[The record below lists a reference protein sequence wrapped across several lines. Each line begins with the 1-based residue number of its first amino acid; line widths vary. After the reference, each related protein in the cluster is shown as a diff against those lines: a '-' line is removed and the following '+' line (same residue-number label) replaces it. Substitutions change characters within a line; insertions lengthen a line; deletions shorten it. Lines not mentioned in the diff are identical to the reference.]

1 MADERLQKVLARA
14 GIASRRAAEELI
26 TKGRVKVDG
35 RVIDQLGVRVDPRR
49 AKIEVD
55 GNRLMAE
62 PLVYIVLHKPRGVM
76 CTLSD
81 PEGRPTV
88 AELLKAVGVRV
99 VPVGRLDFHTSGA
112 LLCTNDG
119 DFANALAHP
128 RNKAKKVYVAKVQG
142 LVIDDQLENWRKSIE
157 IDGRAT
163 APAEVRRLRFEGDK
177 TWLELT
183 LREGRNRQVRRLGE
197 STGSLVMRLARI
209 SHAGVTAEDL
219 RPGQW
224 RHLSLDELAALKQ
237 EFGVPVRVRA
247 PGTEAWEVQVKANAK
262 VPRVGVAKRGEKAP
276 RERREAS
283 GERERSPRERTPSD
297 EHKPRSAPAR
307 GTGSER
313 RDYTIAERVPRG
325 RAPEARSNARSEPRS
340 ATKARPERREAR
352 PDPRSN
358 TRPDSR
364 GMNSGRPNSRSDAR
378 PEPRGTARPDSRGA
392 STARPDPRS
401 NTRPDSRGMNSGRPN
416 YRSDARPEPRST
428 ARPDSRGASTARPD
442 PRSNTRPDSRGM
454 NSGRPNSR
462 SDARPD
468 SRSNARPDSRS
479 NARPEPRS
487 NARPE
492 PRSNARPDSRGVS
505 NGRAASRGGARAELQ
520 RPAAGA
526 RDATPQSSVNS
537 RGARGSSRRRGT

>member
-1 MADERLQKVLARA
+1 MAEERLQKVLARA

-26 TKGRVKVDG
+26 VKGRVKVDG
-35 RVIDQLGVRVDPRR
+35 RVVETLGVRVDARR

-55 GNRLMAE
+55 GNRLLAE

-88 AELLKAVGVRV
+88 AELLRAVGVRV

-142 LVIDDQLENWRKSIE
+142 LVQDDQLLEWRKSIE

-197 STGSLVMRLARI
+197 VTGSLVMRLARI

-224 RHLSLDELAALKQ
+224 RHLSLDELVALKR
-237 EFGVPVRVRA
+237 EFGVPHRVRS
-247 PGTEAWEVQVKANAK
+247 PGTEAWEIQVKSNAR
-262 VPRVGVAKRGEKAP
+262 VPRGPVVKRSAEP
-276 RERREAS
+276 HVRRDDTRRE
-283 GERERSPRERTPSD
+283 SPRRENTRRENTRPEDARRES
-297 EHKPRSAPAR
+297 PRGGVAPAR
-307 GTGSER
+307 GKVRPLATRGARDER
-313 RDYTIAERVPRG
+313 AEGRNSRG
-325 RAPEARSNARSEPRS
+325 PARPERSNARPERSNARSE
-340 ATKARPERREAR
+340 
-352 PDPRSN
+352 
-358 TRPDSR
+358 
-364 GMNSGRPNSRSDAR
+364 
-378 PEPRGTARPDSRGA
+378 
-392 STARPDPRS
+392 
-401 NTRPDSRGMNSGRPN
+401 
-416 YRSDARPEPRST
+416 
-428 ARPDSRGASTARPD
+428 
-442 PRSNTRPDSRGM
+442 
-454 NSGRPNSR
+454 
-462 SDARPD
+462 
-468 SRSNARPDSRS
+468 RS
-479 NARPEPRS
+479 NARPERSNARSGRS

-492 PRSNARPDSRGVS
+492 RSNARPERS
-505 NGRAASRGGARAELQ
+505 NARPERAEQRSARPSDRAGRAEARPTRAA
-520 RPAAGA
+520 PA
-526 RDATPQSSVNS
+526 NS
-537 RGARGSSRRRGT
+537 RDGRGSSRRRGT

>member
-49 AKIEVD
+49 AKVEVD
-55 GNRLMAE
+55 GNRLMPE

-88 AELLKAVGVRV
+88 AELLKAVGARV

-119 DFANALAHP
+119 DFSNALAHP

-142 LVIDDQLENWRKSIE
+142 LVQDEQLLDWRKSIE

-197 STGSLVMRLARI
+197 ATGSLVMRLARI
-209 SHAGVTAEDL
+209 SHAGITAEDL

-224 RHLSLDELAALKQ
+224 RHLTIDELVALKA
-237 EFGVPVRVRA
+237 EFGVPHRVRA
-247 PGTEAWEVQVKANAK
+247 AGTEAWEVQVKANAK
-262 VPRVGVAKRGEKAP
+262 VPRTQLPKRSEDP
-276 RERREAS
+276 RARREAS
-283 GERERSPRERTPSD
+283 GP
-297 EHKPRSAPAR
+297 KPRPVPAR

-313 RDYTIAERVPRG
+313 REYTIADRPQRG
-325 RAPEARSNARSEPRS
+325 RPS
-340 ATKARPERREAR
+340 ADARPER
-352 PDPRSN
+352 ST

-364 GMNSGRPNSRSDAR
+364 AGERTAR
-378 PEPRGTARPDSRGA
+378 PE
-392 STARPDPRS
+392 
-401 NTRPDSRGMNSGRPN
+401 
-416 YRSDARPEPRST
+416 
-428 ARPDSRGASTARPD
+428 
-442 PRSNTRPDSRGM
+442 
-454 NSGRPNSR
+454 
-462 SDARPD
+462 
-468 SRSNARPDSRS
+468 RSNARPDSRAGERT
-479 NARPEPRS
+479 ARPERS

-492 PRSNARPDSRGVS
+492 RSNARPERS
-505 NGRAASRGGARAELQ
+505 
-520 RPAAGA
+520 
-526 RDATPQSSVNS
+526 
-537 RGARGSSRRRGT
+537 

>member
-88 AELLKAVGVRV
+88 AELLKPVGVRV

-142 LVIDDQLENWRKSIE
+142 LVIDDQLQEWRKSIE

-197 STGSLVMRLARI
+197 ATGSLVMRLARI

-276 RERREAS
+276 RERREAPA
-283 GERERSPRERTPSD
+283 ERVRSPREQASSD
-297 EHKPRSAPAR
+297 AHQPRSAPAR

-313 RDYTIAERVPRG
+313 REYTIAERAPRG
-325 RAPEARSNARSEPRS
+325 WAPDARSKARPGPRS
-340 ATKARPERREAR
+340 ASNTPSERREAR

-364 GMNSGRPNSRSDAR
+364 GVNSGRPNS
-378 PEPRGTARPDSRGA
+378 
-392 STARPDPRS
+392 
-401 NTRPDSRGMNSGRPN
+401 SGN
-416 YRSDARPEPRST
+416 
-428 ARPDSRGASTARPD
+428 
-442 PRSNTRPDSRGM
+442 
-454 NSGRPNSR
+454 
-462 SDARPD
+462 ARPD

-479 NARPEPRS
+479 
-487 NARPE
+487 
-492 PRSNARPDSRGVS
+492 VS
-505 NGRAASRGGARAELQ
+505 VGRAASRGGERTVLQ

-526 RDATPQSSVNS
+526 RDAAAQPAVNS

>member
-35 RVIDQLGVRVDPRR
+35 RVIDQLGVRVDSRN
-49 AKIEVD
+49 AKVEVD
-55 GNRLMAE
+55 GNRLMPE

-88 AELLKAVGVRV
+88 AELLQAVGTRV

-119 DFANALAHP
+119 DFSNALAHP

-142 LVIDDQLENWRKSIE
+142 LVLDDQLLEWRKSIE

-197 STGSLVMRLARI
+197 ATGSLVMRLVRI

-224 RHLSLDELAALKQ
+224 RHLTIDEMVALKA
-237 EFGVPVRVRA
+237 EFGVPSRVRA
-247 PGTEAWEVQVKANAK
+247 AGTEAWETQVKANAK
-262 VPRVGVAKRGEKAP
+262 VPREHSPAPKREDP
-276 RERREAS
+276 RARREAP
-283 GERERSPRERTPSD
+283 GPKARPV
-297 EHKPRSAPAR
+297 PAR
-307 GTGSER
+307 GTGSAR
-313 RDYTIAERVPRG
+313 REYTIATQPARG
-325 RAPEARSNARSEPRS
+325 RAADPRAERSSARPDTRSNARPDTRS
-340 ATKARPERREAR
+340 NARPERGAPRPDTRSNAR
-352 PDPRSN
+352 PERGAPRPDTRSN
-358 TRPDSR
+358 TRP
-364 GMNSGRPNSRSDAR
+364 
-378 PEPRGTARPDSRGA
+378 ERGTP
-392 STARPDPRS
+392 
-401 NTRPDSRGMNSGRPN
+401 
-416 YRSDARPEPRST
+416 
-428 ARPDSRGASTARPD
+428 
-442 PRSNTRPDSRGM
+442 
-454 NSGRPNSR
+454 
-462 SDARPD
+462 
-468 SRSNARPDSRS
+468 RPDSRS
-479 NARPEPRS
+479 NARPERGAPRPDTRGNARPDTRSNTRPERGAPRPDTRSNTRPERGAPRPDTRS

-492 PRSNARPDSRGVS
+492 RGAPRPDTRSNARPERSNTRPDSRGERGNARPERS
-505 NGRAASRGGARAELQ
+505 NTRPQSGNARPSNARSEQ
-520 RPAAGA
+520 RPA
-526 RDATPQSSVNS
+526 RDAASASGGRANS
-537 RGARGSSRRRGT
+537 RDARVSSRRRGT

>member
-1 MADERLQKVLARA
+1 MAEERLQKVLARA

-49 AKIEVD
+49 AKVEVD

-62 PLVYIVLHKPRGVM
+62 PLVYVVLHKPRGVM

-119 DFANALAHP
+119 DFSNALAHP

-142 LVIDDQLENWRKSIE
+142 LVQDDQLLEWRKSIE

-197 STGSLVMRLARI
+197 ATGSLVMRLARI
-209 SHAGVTAEDL
+209 SHAGVNAEDL

-224 RHLSLDELAALKQ
+224 RHLTLDELVALKRD
-237 EFGVPVRVRA
+237 FGVPQRVRS
-247 PGTEAWEVQVKANAK
+247 PGTEAWETQVKSNAR
-262 VPRVGVAKRGEKAP
+262 VPRVGVAKRGPEDP
-276 RERREAS
+276 RARREAPS
-283 GERERSPRERTPSD
+283 G
-297 EHKPRSAPAR
+297 KPRPAPAR
-307 GTGSER
+307 GER
-313 RDYTIAERVPRG
+313 REFTGKDRFTRDRVADPREV
-325 RAPEARSNARSEPRS
+325 RAGKRPATNNARSE
-340 ATKARPERREAR
+340 
-352 PDPRSN
+352 
-358 TRPDSR
+358 
-364 GMNSGRPNSRSDAR
+364 
-378 PEPRGTARPDSRGA
+378 
-392 STARPDPRS
+392 
-401 NTRPDSRGMNSGRPN
+401 
-416 YRSDARPEPRST
+416 
-428 ARPDSRGASTARPD
+428 
-442 PRSNTRPDSRGM
+442 
-454 NSGRPNSR
+454 
-462 SDARPD
+462 
-468 SRSNARPDSRS
+468 RS
-479 NARPEPRS
+479 NARPERANARPERSNTRPGAHASARPERGTPRPERSNTRPERANARPERS

-492 PRSNARPDSRGVS
+492 QRPTRD
-505 NGRAASRGGARAELQ
+505 AAS
-520 RPAAGA
+520 AGRSA
-526 RDATPQSSVNS
+526 SSRDARV
-537 RGARGSSRRRGT
+537 SSRRRGT

>member
-35 RVIDQLGVRVDPRR
+35 RVVDELGVRVDPRR

-62 PLVYIVLHKPRGVM
+62 PLAYIVLHKPRGVM

-88 AELLKAVGVRV
+88 AELLRAVGVRV

-142 LVIDDQLENWRKSIE
+142 LVQDDQLLEWRKSIE

-163 APAEVRRLRFEGDK
+163 APAEVRRLRFDGDK

-197 STGSLVMRLARI
+197 ATGSLVMRLARI

-224 RHLSLDELAALKQ
+224 RHLSLDVLAALKK
-237 EFGVPVRVRA
+237 EFGVPHRVRN
-247 PGTEAWEVQVKANAK
+247 PGTEAWEIQVKSNAR
-262 VPRVGVAKRGEKAP
+262 VPRTAAPKRGLREAG
-276 RERREAS
+276 ERREDAS
-283 GERERSPRERTPSD
+283 PHG
-297 EHKPRSAPAR
+297 KPRRPPLHGGREQRAEPASSARPIRAAAAEHGR
-307 GTGSER
+307 KSKRVAPGTG
-313 RDYTIAERVPRG
+313 RDRN
-325 RAPEARSNARSEPRS
+325 NARPISS
-340 ATKARPERREAR
+340 ADRDRK
-352 PDPRSN
+352 N
-358 TRPDSR
+358 TRP
-364 GMNSGRPNSRSDAR
+364 
-378 PEPRGTARPDSRGA
+378 E
-392 STARPDPRS
+392 
-401 NTRPDSRGMNSGRPN
+401 
-416 YRSDARPEPRST
+416 
-428 ARPDSRGASTARPD
+428 
-442 PRSNTRPDSRGM
+442 
-454 NSGRPNSR
+454 
-462 SDARPD
+462 
-468 SRSNARPDSRS
+468 RS
-479 NARPEPRS
+479 NARPERS

-492 PRSNARPDSRGVS
+492 HK
-505 NGRAASRGGARAELQ
+505 GRASTARVERSGQRAPERAGRAETQ
-520 RPAAGA
+520 PMRPTRPTREVPA
-526 RDATPQSSVNS
+526 NS
-537 RGARGSSRRRGT
+537 RDARGSSRRRGT